1 MTKKP
6 QFKYG
11 KPMDA
16 KKVASHRKRLPYY
29 DDCLRE
35 FLNSGSGAWIVD
47 INALPSK
54 DPRVV
59 LSSLKWRI
67 KHFSEYEGIRAFMS
81 KGKIYLE
88 RVDGDA

>member
-1 MTKKP
+1 MSEKRN
-6 QFKYG
+6 FKYG

-16 KKVASHRKRLPYY
+16 KKVASRKKRLPHY
-29 DDCLRE
+29 DECLKE
-35 FLNSGSGAWIVD
+35 FLNSGSEAWIVNID
-47 INALPSK
+47 ALPSN

-67 KHFSEYEGIRAFMS
+67 KHFPEEYKGIRAFMS

-88 RVDGDA
+88 RVDGE

>member
-1 MTKKP
+1 MSKKIN
-6 QFKYG
+6 FKYG

-16 KKVASHRKRLPYY
+16 EKVARRRKRLPQY
-29 DDCLRE
+29 DECLRE
-35 FLNSGSGAWIVD
+35 FLDSGSEAWIVD
-47 INALPSK
+47 IKELPSN

-67 KHFSEYEGIRAFMS
+67 KHFDEFKGIRAFMS

-88 RVDGDA
+88 RVEGE